1 MKHNLKVTVLLLFS
15 FILAQFVGLFVMSHY
30 IQISEVDGTRFV
42 EYKEVPFVGPPPEVN
57 QTLSFIPIVIA
68 VLAGTAIIFIIM
80 KLNRPEIFRYW
91 VSLVVF
97 LTLTISFFAV
107 ISTLFSNVFSGFP
120 GGPIFLAVLL
130 AGFITF
136 FKLFRPNIFAHNI
149 SEIFIYG
156 GIATIF
162 VPLLNLVSVT
172 ILLLLIS
179 LYDAIAVWKSKHMI
193 TLAKFQADSR
203 AFSGLMIP
211 YGAEVAKPK
220 KRKKALLSFGTAK
233 TAILGGGDIAF
244 PLMFAGVVM
253 KNYGLMTAFLIPV
266 FVTIALALLLLKGKE
281 DRFYP
286 AMPVLTAGCFAGFL
300 AILLL

>member
-107 ISTLFSNVFSGFP
+107 ISKLFGTPVFSRFP

-130 AGFITF
+130 AGIITF

-193 TLAKFQADSR
+193 TLAKFQAESK

-211 YGAEVAKPK
+211 YGAEVKPK
-220 KRKKALLSFGTAK
+220 KRKKALLSFGTEK

-253 KNYGLMTAFLIPV
+253 KNYGLMKAFLVPV
-266 FVTIALALLLLKGKE
+266 FVTIALALLLFKGRE

-286 AMPVLTAGCFAGFL
+286 AMPVLTAGCLAGFL